1 VENPVSSLC
10 FFKFTLYRYSWE
22 KFMRL
27 LERRD
32 PNRSKVT
39 AVGLCRLNQVDPY
52 PRTYSLSNP

>member
-1 VENPVSSLC
+1 
-10 FFKFTLYRYSWE
+10 LYRYSWE

-52 PRTYSLSNP
+52 PIAYSLSNP